1 MSKNLKI
8 ILLAAAL
15 VVLLVGASLLYGKF
29 GDKIGQGDPFQSE
42 TEQPTQEKNLA
53 PDFTVYDREGK
64 AVSLSSLRGKPVV
77 LNFWASWCGPCR
89 GEMPA
94 FEKAY
99 VERGEEIQFLMVNLT
114 DGYQET
120 QNSALSFMEK
130 QGYTFPVYLDTSMEA
145 AIAYGVR
152 AVPVT
157 YFIDSEGT
165 LVTGWSGALTEETL
179 QKGIEMILPKE

>member
-29 GDKIGQGDPFQSE
+29 GQKIGPGDPFQSE

-64 AVSLSSLRGKPVV
+64 AVTLSSLRGKPVV
-77 LNFWASWCGPCR
+77 LNFWASWCGPCKM
-89 GEMPA
+89 EMPD

-99 VERGEEIQFLMVNLT
+99 QQYGEELHFVMVNLT

-120 QNSALSFMEK
+120 KNSALSFIDA
-130 QGYTFPVYLDTSMEA
+130 QGYTFPIYLDQDQSG

-157 YFIDSEGT
+157 YFIDEEGY
-165 LVTGWSGALTEETL
+165 LIAQGSGMLDEERL
-179 QKGIEMILPKE
+179 QQGIDMIK